1 MNKSVMQA
9 TTVIGTSH
17 KKNNKPVQD
26 FSTCMRIDKYIVLFT
41 ADGLGSSRHS
51 DVAAKELVRHSQ
63 EFVIEFNYNT
73 CTISDD
79 VLPALLNVC
88 FHNTNQWYQSK
99 YNKDLNDYLSTLD
112 IAVLNTKSG
121 RLFYAHSGDGGI
133 ITRDLY
139 GEYHCITKEQKPQYM
154 PANYV
159 YPFHKSDYWEFGQ
172 SENVSAVMIITDGL
186 LDVFKHEFLKYG
198 DNEVYTFLCASIL
211 ESAITPK
218 SFNAY
223 SKYIKRI
230 LAERRITDTVTK
242 KYETVFSNVHEEHMA
257 NTMLESVTDDVTI
270 ASAILIDMSQTP
282 PLTDKAYYLEPD
294 WKKLKEK
301 REQDILSKLNN
312 VNKGAD

>member
-1 MNKSVMQA
+1 M
-9 TTVIGTSH
+9 
-17 KKNNKPVQD
+17 
-26 FSTCMRIDKYIVLFT
+26 
-41 ADGLGSSRHS
+41 
-51 DVAAKELVRHSQ
+51 AAKELVRHSQ

-186 LDVFKHEFLKYG
+186 LDVL
-198 DNEVYTFLCASIL
+198 NMNSL
-211 ESAITPK
+211 
-218 SFNAY
+218 N
-223 SKYIKRI
+223 
-230 LAERRITDTVTK
+230 TVIIRCIHF
-242 KYETVFSNVHEEHMA
+242 YVLRFSNLRLHQNHLMH
-257 NTMLESVTDDVTI
+257 I
-270 ASAILIDMSQTP
+270 AST
-282 PLTDKAYYLEPD
+282 
-294 WKKLKEK
+294 
-301 REQDILSKLNN
+301 
-312 VNKGAD
+312 